1 MFYALIILLFLIV
14 FYIFFSNYA
23 EIKKENHKL
32 KNSISKVLSI
42 SANDPAVEYL
52 IHSLEEKINNLNKK
66 VLFEKMKRKNIYS
79 VLNNITEAIML
90 VFYSESSDTLILDY
104 ANKSAQNLF
113 ITSDFLG
120 KTLSEILEDHNL
132 IDIILKSYR
141 LDENISDEIIV
152 YSPKKSFFHCE
163 IKKIFLESEK
173 NQNYRI
179 VVLRDITKE
188 KELDLMRREF
198 LTIMS
203 HELKTPLTVI
213 HGYSETLLMSNE
225 KLSPQAL
232 RFLNIIEDES
242 SRLTRLI
249 NDLLD
254 ISRLE
259 RKDYEYQ
266 FKEVNLSNLLKKMYM
281 IFNSLT
287 KEMDINIGL
296 EIEEDLTIIGD
307 EDRLMQAIYNILD
320 NAVKFTHI
328 KDSGKKEIQIR
339 LYSENDE
346 VILEVED
353 TGIGIPERERNKI
366 FNLFYRVDKSR
377 TRQVPGTGLGLY
389 IVKQILEKHR
399 AYIEVDSEEN
409 QGTLVKIMFKGRN
422 KNETGGYN
430 L

>member
-1 MFYALIILLFLIV
+1 MVILLLFLIILYFV
-14 FYIFFSNYA
+14 FSNYL
-23 EIKKENHKL
+23 EIKKENSRL
-32 KNSISKVLSI
+32 KYSIAKVLSI
-42 SANDPAVEYL
+42 SANDPATEYL

-66 VLFEKMKRKNIYS
+66 LTFENIKRKNIYS
-79 VLNNITEAIML
+79 ILNNISEAIML
-90 VFYSESSDTLILDY
+90 VNFSNTSNTLILDY
-104 ANKSAQNLF
+104 ANKNAQNLF

-132 IDIILKSYR
+132 IDIIMRSYK
-141 LDENISDEIIV
+141 LDQNISDEIIV

-173 NQNYRI
+173 DQNYRI

-188 KELDLMRREF
+188 KEIELMRREF

-213 HGYSETLLMSNE
+213 HGYSETLLMSDE

-259 RKDYEYQ
+259 RKDYEYN
-266 FKEVNLSNLLKKMYM
+266 FKEVNLSNLIKKMNLM
-281 IFNSLT
+281 FDSLI
-287 KEMDINIGL
+287 KEMDIKIYL
-296 EIEEDLTIIGD
+296 DIEENLKVIGD
-307 EDRLMQAIYNILD
+307 EDRLIQVVYNILD
-320 NAVKFTHI
+320 NAVKFTNI
-328 KDSGKKEIQIR
+328 KESDEKKIYMR
-339 LYSENDE
+339 LYSEENE

-377 TRQVPGTGLGLY
+377 TRQIPGTGLGLY

-409 QGTLVKIMFKGRN
+409 QGTLVKIIFKRRINENEAGRHN
-422 KNETGGYN
+422 S
-430 L
+430 

>member
-1 MFYALIILLFLIV
+1 MVYSLIIILLFIII
-14 FYIFFSNYA
+14 FYIFFSNYLV
-23 EIKKENHKL
+23 IKRENNKL
-32 KNSISKVLSI
+32 KSSISKVLSI

-66 VLFEKMKRKNIYS
+66 VFFEKIKRKNIYS
-79 VLNNITEAIML
+79 VLNNISEAIML
-90 VFYSESSDTLILDY
+90 VFYSDDSNTLILDY

-113 ITSDFLG
+113 VTSDFLG

-132 IDIILKSYR
+132 IDIVLRSYR

-213 HGYSETLLMSNE
+213 HGYSETLLMSDE
-225 KLSPQAL
+225 KLSSQAL

-259 RKDYEYQ
+259 RKDYEYH
-266 FKEVNLSNLLKKMYM
+266 FKGINLSNLLKKINL

-287 KEMDINIGL
+287 KEMNINIYL
-296 EIEEDLTIIGD
+296 DIKEDLTIIGD

-328 KDSGKKEIQIR
+328 KESDKKEIFIR
-339 LYSENDE
+339 LYSEDNE

-409 QGTLVKIMFKGRN
+409 QGTLVKIIFKRRN
-422 KNETGGYN
+422 NDEAS
-430 L
+430 

>member
-14 FYIFFSNYA
+14 FYIFFSNYL

-32 KNSISKVLSI
+32 KVSISKVLSI

-79 VLNNITEAIML
+79 VLNNISEAIML

-132 IDIILKSYR
+132 IDMILRSYR

-152 YSPKKSFFHCE
+152 YSPKKSFIHCE

-266 FKEVNLSNLLKKMYM
+266 FKEVNLSNLLKKMHL

-287 KEMDINIGL
+287 KEMDINISL

-328 KDSGKKEIQIR
+328 KDSDKKEIHIR
-339 LYSENDE
+339 LYGENDE

-422 KNETGGYN
+422 NSETGRYN

>member
-1 MFYALIILLFLIV
+1 MLYVLIVLLFLIILYFV
-14 FYIFFSNYA
+14 FNNYIFL
-23 EIKKENHKL
+23 KRENTKL
-32 KNSISKVLSI
+32 KKSIAKVLSI
-42 SANDPAVEYL
+42 SANDPASEYL
-52 IHSLEEKINNLNKK
+52 IHSLEEKINSLNKK
-66 VLFEKMKRKNIYS
+66 VSLEKTKRKNIYS
-79 VLNNITEAIML
+79 ILNNISEAIML
-90 VFYSESSDTLILDY
+90 IFYSEDSDTLVLDY

-141 LDENISDEIIV
+141 EDKNISDEIIV
-152 YSPKKSFFHCE
+152 YSPKKTFFHCE
-163 IKKIFLESEK
+163 IKKVFLESEK
-173 NQNYRI
+173 NQKYRI
-179 VVLRDITKE
+179 IVLRDITKE

-213 HGYSETLLMSNE
+213 HGYSETLLMNE
-225 KLSPQAL
+225 EALSPQAL
-232 RFLNIIEDES
+232 RFLRIIEDES

-254 ISRLE
+254 INRLE

-266 FKEVNLSNLLKKMYM
+266 FKEINLSNLLKKMYA

-287 KEMDINIGL
+287 KEMDIDLIL
-296 EIEEDLTIIGD
+296 EVEDDLIIYGD
-307 EDRLMQAIYNILD
+307 EDRLMQVIYNILD

-328 KDSGKKEIQIR
+328 KESKEKKVFIR
-339 LYSENDE
+339 LYESNGE
-346 VILEVED
+346 VIFEVED

-389 IVKQILEKHR
+389 IVKEILEKHR

-409 QGTLVKIMFKGRN
+409 QGTLIKIIFKGRN
-422 KNETGGYN
+422 NIEASRYN

>member
-1 MFYALIILLFLIV
+1 MYYALITLVFSILLYLIFTNFLT
-14 FYIFFSNYA
+14 
-23 EIKKENHKL
+23 IKNENIKIKSAL
-32 KNSISKVLSI
+32 SKVLSI
-42 SANDPAVEYL
+42 SANDPATEYL
-52 IHSLEEKINNLNKK
+52 IHSLEEKINGINKK
-66 VLFEKMKRKNIYS
+66 LELEKIKRNNLYS
-79 VLNNITEAIML
+79 ILNNISESIML
-90 VFYSESSDTLILDY
+90 VFYSEDSNALILDY
-104 ANKSAQNLF
+104 ANKSAQSLF
-113 ITSDFLG
+113 ISDNFLG
-120 KTLSEILEDHNL
+120 KKLSEILEDHNI

-141 LDENISDEIIV
+141 LDENISEEIIV

-188 KELDLMRREF
+188 KELELMRREF

-213 HGYSETLLMSNE
+213 HGYSETLLMSDE

-259 RKDYEYQ
+259 RRDYEYS
-266 FKEVNLSNLLKKMYM
+266 FKEVNISNLVKKVYM

-287 KEMDINIGL
+287 KDMDIKLNL
-296 EIEEDLTIIGD
+296 DVDDDLIINGD
-307 EDRLMQAIYNILD
+307 EDRLMQMLYNILD
-320 NAVKFTHI
+320 NSVKFTHI
-328 KDSGKKEIQIR
+328 KDSGEKEVYIR
-339 LYSENDE
+339 LYGYDDE

-409 QGTLVKIMFKGRN
+409 QGTLFKIIFKGRN
-422 KNETGGYN
+422 INETSGYN
-430 L
+430 S

>member
-1 MFYALIILLFLIV
+1 MFYILILLLFSI
-14 FYIFFSNYA
+14 FIYIFFSNYIV
-23 EIKKENHKL
+23 IKKENEKL
-32 KNSISKVLSI
+32 KSSVSKVLSI
-42 SANDPAVEYL
+42 SANDPATEYL
-52 IHSLEEKINNLNKK
+52 IHSLEEKINSLNKK
-66 VLFEKMKRKNIYS
+66 VMFEKMKRKNIYS
-79 VLNNITEAIML
+79 VLNNISEAIML
-90 VFYSESSDTLILDY
+90 VFYSEVSDTLILDY

-113 ITSDFLG
+113 ITEDFLG

-141 LDENISDEIIV
+141 QDKNISDEIIV

-163 IKKIFLESEK
+163 IKKIFLESEN

-188 KELDLMRREF
+188 KEIELMRREF

-213 HGYSETLLMSNE
+213 HGYSETLLMSDE
-225 KLSPQAL
+225 KLSSQAL

-266 FKEVNLSNLLKKMYM
+266 FKEVNLSNLLKKMNM

-287 KEMDINIGL
+287 KEMDINIFL
-296 EIEEDLTIIGD
+296 EVEDDLTIIGD

-320 NAVKFTHI
+320 NAIKFTHI
-328 KDSGKKEIQIR
+328 KDSEKKEVYIR
-339 LYSENDE
+339 LYRENDE
-346 VILEVED
+346 VILEIED

-409 QGTLVKIMFKGRN
+409 QGTLVKIIFKGG
-422 KNETGGYN
+422 NENEASRYN
-430 L
+430 S

>member
-1 MFYALIILLFLIV
+1 MSYMVIVFLFLIIL
-14 FYIFFSNYA
+14 YIIFSNYL
-23 EIKKENHKL
+23 EIKKENIKL
-32 KNSISKVLSI
+32 KSSIAKALSI
-42 SANDPAVEYL
+42 SANDPATEYL

-66 VLFEKMKRKNIYS
+66 LNFEKVKRKNIYS
-79 VLNNITEAIML
+79 ILNNISEAIML
-90 VFYSESSDTLILDY
+90 VYYSDTLNSLVLDY

-132 IDIILKSYR
+132 IDIVMKSYKI
-141 LDENISDEIIV
+141 DENISDEIIV

-163 IKKIFLESEK
+163 IKKIFLDSER

-188 KELDLMRREF
+188 KEIELMRREF

-213 HGYSETLLMSNE
+213 HGYSETLLMSGEN
-225 KLSPQAL
+225 LSPQAL

-259 RKDYEYQ
+259 RKDYEYN
-266 FKEVNLSNLLKKMYM
+266 FKEVNLSNLVKKMNL
-281 IFNSLT
+281 IFNSLI
-287 KEMDINIGL
+287 KEMDIKIHL
-296 EIEEDLTIIGD
+296 DIEEDLKIIGD
-307 EDRLMQAIYNILD
+307 EDRLIQVIYNILD
-320 NAVKFTHI
+320 NAVKFTNI
-328 KDSGKKEIQIR
+328 KESNEKNIYVR
-339 LYSENDE
+339 LYSEINE
-346 VILEVED
+346 VIFEVED

-377 TRQVPGTGLGLY
+377 TRQIPGTGLGLY
-389 IVKQILEKHR
+389 MVKQILEKHR

-409 QGTLVKIMFKGRN
+409 QGTLVKIIFK
-422 KNETGGYN
+422 KGG
-430 L
+430 LKE